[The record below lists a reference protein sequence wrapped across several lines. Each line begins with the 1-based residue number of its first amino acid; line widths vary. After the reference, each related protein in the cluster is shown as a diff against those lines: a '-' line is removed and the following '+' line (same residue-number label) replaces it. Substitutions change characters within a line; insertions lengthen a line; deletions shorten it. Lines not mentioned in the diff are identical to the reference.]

1 MSKNAALLPL
11 KTIADLLGVAPQTI
25 RNRGYKIVKK
35 LKGDSLYNARE
46 IVRDHIKG
54 IAENKMAQAVDAEK
68 LRMMKLQSE
77 KLSMKNS
84 QTRAE
89 LLHIDDVI
97 QLFTQ
102 HIQAAKTKLRG
113 ISKTLAIVISDN
125 NSPQKNAKLIL
136 DNIDKA
142 LKEVEID
149 TREYKKAASRRLRA
163 SVEAAG
169 GDAPERMV

>member
-1 MSKNAALLPL
+1 MSKNVVPLPI
-11 KTIADLLGVAPQTI
+11 KVIADLLGIAPQTI
-25 RNRGYKIVKK
+25 RNRGYKIIAKHE
-35 LKGDSLYNARE
+35 GESLYDARE
-46 IVRDHIKG
+46 ITRDHLKLMG
-54 IAENKMAQAVDAEK
+54 ENKNADALEDEK
-68 LRMMKLQSE
+68 LRIAKLQAD
-77 KLSMKNS
+77 KLDMKNA

-149 TREYKKAASRRLRA
+149 SKEYKKAASRRNRA
-163 SVEAAG
+163 SVEAAR
-169 GDAPERMV
+169 GDEA